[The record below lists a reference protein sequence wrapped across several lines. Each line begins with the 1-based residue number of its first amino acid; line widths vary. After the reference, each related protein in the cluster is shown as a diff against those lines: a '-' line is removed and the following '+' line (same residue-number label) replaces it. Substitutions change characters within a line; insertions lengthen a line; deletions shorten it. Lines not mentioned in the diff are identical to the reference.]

1 MNIKDISRYLPTITC
16 KDPLSQFLGSFD
28 GGVIE
33 YDFEYIAK
41 LTGHACPTVLTTYLS
56 AVAVAKALY
65 GDDMPVRGDIEIL
78 LKDAKD
84 NATTGVSALVFS
96 AIFGAGDE
104 GGFKGIGGEFVRNNR
119 CKFEAD
125 ISSFALFSR
134 LDTGEC
140 VYLDFDFSGMQSLPM
155 PNAGIALQKFL
166 KGENI
171 SEFQEGWLN
180 KLKIIAKDFDALGIL
195 KLKSSSKI

>member
-1 MNIKDISRYLPTITC
+1 MNIKDISRSLPTIKC

-56 AVAVAKALY
+56 AIAVAKTLY
-65 GDDMPVRGDIEIL
+65 GDDMPVRGDVEIL
-78 LKDAKD
+78 LKDAKE
-84 NATTGVSALVFS
+84 NATIGVSALVFS

-104 GGFKGIGGEFVRNNR
+104 GGFKGIGGEFVRNNK

-125 ISSFALFSR
+125 IPSFALFSR

-140 VYLDFDFSGMQSLPM
+140 VYLDFDFGGMQSLPT
-155 PNAGIALQKFL
+155 PNVGVALQKFL
-166 KGENI
+166 QSDDI
-171 SEFQEGWLN
+171 SEFQEGWLD
-180 KLKIIAKDFDALGIL
+180 KLKTIVKDFDALGVL